1 MSEARTL
8 ANAPMPARIAR
19 LPRDARGYPI
29 PWFVATL
36 DDGSRDFRIADG
48 DKRSD
53 AVRFDLC
60 WLCGQPLGANLAF
73 TIGPMCAVN
82 RISAE
87 PPGHY
92 DCATYSARV
101 CPFLATPQMVRREAG
116 KPEGIV
122 SLKDG
127 PGLAIERNP
136 GVALVWS
143 TRRYDI
149 MVLDRRDRSKFL
161 CQLGDPTGVDFW
173 CRGRRATRDEIVASL
188 ESGLPILEASCQLDD
203 DPAAS
208 RAALAQQYE
217 TALLLVPA

>member
-1 MSEARTL
+1 MSDARTL
-8 ANAPMPARIAR
+8 ANAPMPPRIAR
-19 LPRDARGYPI
+19 LPRDHRGYPI
-29 PWFVATL
+29 PWFVAVL

-48 DKRSD
+48 DKRRD
-53 AVRFDLC
+53 AVRFSLC
-60 WLCGQPLGANLAF
+60 WVCGGPLGANLAF

-116 KPEGIV
+116 KPEGIT

-127 PGLAIERNP
+127 PGIAIERNP
-136 GVALVWS
+136 GVALVWG

-149 MVLDRRDRSKFL
+149 MLLDPRDSSKFL
-161 CQLGDPTGVDFW
+161 CQLGDPTHIDFW
-173 CRGRRATRDEIVASL
+173 CRGRPATREEILASM
-188 ESGLPILEASCQLDD
+188 ESGMPLLEASCDMDD

-208 RAALAQQYE
+208 RAALANQYQ
-217 TALLLVPA
+217 TALALVPA